1 MPRPPRIEFT
11 GAFYHIIVRGNNK
24 QSIFLDDQDRYKYLG
39 LLERYKKQH
48 GFIIYAYT
56 LMNNH
61 VHLLIE
67 TLSAPI
73 SKIMQVINFTYTSYF
88 NRKHKKVGHLFQG
101 RYKAYLCDRDAYL
114 LALVRYIHLNP
125 VRAKLAKN
133 PHEYKWSSHY
143 AYLSGNNKIVETE
156 RLLRMFSEK
165 PSHAR
170 ILYRNFLNERI
181 VNGKDKPIYND
192 SGKQIL
198 GDDQFIDKVEQAV
211 ETLKKPLKRPS
222 LKKVLSSIS
231 KVTGVTQEEIVSR
244 NRSKRVMFAR
254 YIMVGAC
261 RELGY
266 RLIDLQSE
274 LRRDLS
280 VLSRWASASESKEGQ
295 RAVRMVLQ
303 GLNARLQA

>member
-1 MPRPPRIEFT
+1 MVSQKWCHKNGVTKMVSGLQTQKWCQACKHANIYYKIFCVMPRLPRIEFT

-67 TLSAPI
+67 TLRTPI

-101 RYKAYLCDRDAYL
+101 RYKSYLCDRDTYL

-133 PHEYKWSSHY
+133 PQEYSM
-143 AYLSGNNKIVETE
+143 E
-156 RLLRMFSEK
+156 
-165 PSHAR
+165 
-170 ILYRNFLNERI
+170 
-181 VNGKDKPIYND
+181 
-192 SGKQIL
+192 
-198 GDDQFIDKVEQAV
+198 
-211 ETLKKPLKRPS
+211 
-222 LKKVLSSIS
+222 IS
-231 KVTGVTQEEIVSR
+231 
-244 NRSKRVMFAR
+244 
-254 YIMVGAC
+254 
-261 RELGY
+261 
-266 RLIDLQSE
+266 
-274 LRRDLS
+274 
-280 VLSRWASASESKEGQ
+280 
-295 RAVRMVLQ
+295 
-303 GLNARLQA
+303 